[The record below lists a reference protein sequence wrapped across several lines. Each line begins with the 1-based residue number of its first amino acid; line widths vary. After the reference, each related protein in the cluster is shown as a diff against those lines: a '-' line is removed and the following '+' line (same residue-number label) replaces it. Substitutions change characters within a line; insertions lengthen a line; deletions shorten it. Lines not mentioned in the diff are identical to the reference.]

1 MRFKALPQCLIAII
15 LLTGCVSNQSGA
27 ITDHDFEVVVRKKEA
42 CDAFNNTRAGL
53 SDKELKVVGSK
64 SLEFFITLADL
75 DSRYIPQAEM
85 IAAISTTD
93 FNLLD
98 SPAAVKG
105 LDYVAQIS
113 FFCSFW

>member
-1 MRFKALPQCLIAII
+1 
-15 LLTGCVSNQSGA
+15 
-27 ITDHDFEVVVRKKEA
+27 
-42 CDAFNNTRAGL
+42 
-53 SDKELKVVGSK
+53 
-64 SLEFFITLADL
+64 
-75 DSRYIPQAEM
+75 M

-113 FFCSFW
+113 FFCSF

>member
-1 MRFKALPQCLIAII
+1 MRLKALPQCLIAIA
-15 LLTGCVSNQSGA
+15 LLAGCVSNQSGV
-27 ITDHDFEVVVRKKEA
+27 ITDHDFMLVVRKKEA
-42 CDAFNNTRAGL
+42 CDTFNNTRAGL
-53 SDKELKVVGSK
+53 NDRQLKIVGTTA
-64 SLEFFITLADL
+64 LPLFITLADL

-93 FNLLD
+93 FNLLA

-113 FFCSFW
+113 FFCSF

>member
-1 MRFKALPQCLIAII
+1 VRFKALPQRLIAIV
-15 LLTGCVSNQSGA
+15 LLTGCVNNQQA
-27 ITDHDFEVVVRKKEA
+27 VLTDHDFEVVVRKKEA
-42 CDAFNNTRAGL
+42 CDTFNNTRAGL

-64 SLEFFITLADL
+64 SLKFFITLADL
-75 DSRYIPQAEM
+75 DSRYIPQADM
-85 IAAISTTD
+85 VAAISTTD

-113 FFCSFW
+113 FFCSF